1 MTNVTINQTWYNE
14 IKDCVPTADAYPYT
28 DPLFGEVVEVD
39 VDEPIFEAV
48 SRELGW
54 M

>member
-1 MTNVTINQTWYNE
+1 MTNMTINQTWYNE
-14 IKDCVPTADAYPYT
+14 IKDRVPTANAYPYT
-28 DPLFGEVVEVD
+28 DPWFGEVVEVD